1 MHALI
6 TGARGTV
13 GAALADHLRATGHTT
28 VAWDRGTVP
37 TDDYAAMEAFVR
49 ATGADTLF
57 HLAIASQPSGRDNES
72 WAINYEWTSEL
83 AWICRT
89 LGLRFV
95 FTSTAMVWS
104 DAAKGPDGG
113 PFTVE
118 TPPDA
123 EHGYGHEK
131 RRAEERVWH
140 QDPHATVVRL
150 GWQIAE
156 RGENSMLRQLDRAF
170 AEHGEVRAS
179 TRWLPACSFV
189 EDTVAALARLAA
201 PEASGNLYLLDSNER
216 WTFFALVTALAAR
229 FQRPWKIVPTED
241 FVYDQRLLD
250 ARPAMPSLRERLPT
264 LP

>member
-6 TGARGTV
+6 TGATGTV
-13 GAALADHLRATGHTT
+13 GSALVAHLRATGHTA
-28 VAWDRGTVP
+28 VAWDRGAVP

-57 HLAIASQPSGRDNES
+57 HLAIASQPSGRANES

-89 LGLRFV
+89 LGLRFL

-104 DAAKGPDGG
+104 DAAPG

-118 TPPDA
+118 SPPDA
-123 EHGYGHEK
+123 AHGYGHEK

-140 QDPHATVVRL
+140 QDPNATIVRL
-150 GWQIAE
+150 GWQLAE
-156 RGENSMLRQLDRAF
+156 RGENSMLRHLDRAF
-170 AEHGEVRAS
+170 AEHGEVRTS

-189 EDTVAALARLAA
+189 EESVAALARLAA
-201 PEASGNLYLLDSNER
+201 PEAAGNLYLLDSNER
-216 WTFFALVTALAAR
+216 WTFFDIATALAAAY
-229 FQRPWKIVPTED
+229 QRPWKIVPTDD
-241 FVYDQRLLD
+241 FIYDQRLLD
-250 ARPAMPSLRERLPT
+250 PRPAMPSLRVRLPS

>member
-1 MHALI
+1 MRALI
-6 TGARGTV
+6 TGANGTV
-13 GAALADHLRATGHTT
+13 GIALADHLRGAGHTA

-49 ATGADTLF
+49 ATGADALF
-57 HLAIASQPSGRDNES
+57 HLAIASQPSGRANES

-104 DAAKGPDGG
+104 DAAIG

-123 EHGYGHEK
+123 AHGYGHEK
-131 RRAEERVWH
+131 RCAEERVWH
-140 QDPHATVVRL
+140 QFPQATIARL

-156 RGENSMLRQLDRAF
+156 CGANSMLRHFDRAF

-189 EDTVAALARLAA
+189 DDTVAALARLADPA
-201 PEASGNLYLLDSNER
+201 AAGATYLLDSNER
-216 WTFFALVTALAAR
+216 WTFFDIATTLAAAYGK
-229 FQRPWKIVPTED
+229 PWKIVPTED

-250 ARPAMPSLRERLPT
+250 ARPAMPSLRARLPM